1 MQEGPLR
8 RVFLFCA
15 PLLLLFALCLYAILC
30 DGVLWTAV
38 DDTPRVWITCVLRP
52 QGTLGLHAMAGALFN
67 RGMSNAVSFSQ
78 IPPVPL
84 PSNGGWNVR
93 VARSD
98 GSHDD
103 SDGHDVWT
111 APGRRT
117 VSPQRFYTPSAAAN
131 GAISQWADMSGRGGS
146 RGPMAGVGNV
156 RSRSAETDRTS
167 VSAAALGNVVTVDA
181 AFAGIGASTLA
192 ALLSRELTERGCK
205 SVLVDADLAGGG
217 LDVLLGVE
225 NEDGTRF
232 GDVSAPL
239 GNIDGKALVRE
250 LPVWDGVP
258 LLACDPWKNENP
270 QSWEVQS
277 CVRALAHV
285 RDAVVVDVG
294 QWHSLRD
301 VPELTQAIR
310 VTVVELTV
318 LGLARAKAAMQS
330 KDLPY
335 NRDRHLIVGIEPRGA
350 IRNQGATTI
359 EEAEN
364 YLDRGLEAVVRPDA
378 RLCGELLDG
387 LGLRRP
393 NRQTA
398 KALAILADGVQEA
411 LEGKQG
417 DHGTRTP

>member
-1 MQEGPLR
+1 MLWLA
-8 RVFLFCA
+8 V
-15 PLLLLFALCLYAILC
+15 AL
-30 DGVLWTAV
+30 WMAV
-38 DDTPRVWITCVLRP
+38 DDTPALWITRILRP
-52 QGTLGLHAMAGALFN
+52 QGPIGLRAMTAALFN
-67 RGMSNAVSFSQ
+67 RDMSNAVSFSQ

-84 PSNGGWNVR
+84 PSNGGRNVH

-98 GSHDD
+98 GFHDD
-103 SDGHDVWT
+103 SDSYSDSYDVRT
-111 APGRRT
+111 VPGRRT
-117 VSPQRFYTPSAAAN
+117 VSPQRFYTPPGAANSAAA
-131 GAISQWADMSGRGGS
+131 QRADISGRGGFRS
-146 RGPMAGVGNV
+146 PTTGMETV
-156 RSRSAETDRTS
+156 RPKSAEAERI
-167 VSAAALGNVVTVDA
+167 SASASTLSNVVVVDA
-181 AFAGIGASTLA
+181 AVAGIGASTLA

-277 CVRALAHV
+277 CVRALAQV

-294 QWHSLRD
+294 QWHGLRD

-318 LGLARAKAAMQS
+318 LGLARAKATMQS
-330 KDLPY
+330 KNSPQ
-335 NRDRHLIVGIEPRGA
+335 NRDRHLIVGIEPRGI
-350 IRNQGATTI
+350 IRNNGATTI

-364 YLDRGLEAVVRPDA
+364 YLDRGVEAVIKSDA
-378 RLCGELLDG
+378 RLCSELLGG

-393 NRQTA
+393 NRQSA
-398 KALAILADGVQEA
+398 KALSILADGVQEA
-411 LEGKQG
+411 LEGKRG